1 MRILGMSVLLAS
13 ALLATEYSYE
23 ISPMIG
29 GVKPEGNLN
38 IDSQKA
44 YGLRFQMNDYNLLG
58 LVPELSFDR
67 TTDTDYSN
75 HGGDTAINRF
85 SFNGLHDF
93 KDFSD
98 TLTPYLLIGIGYE
111 DVADEPA
118 EAYDSSL
125 YGNWGGGVKWK
136 VFKDIALRAELKH
149 LIRTDDGGNELY
161 YGVGLTIPFGE
172 KASDNEDKKEETAP
186 VVAAVAGVD
195 SDGDGVL
202 DVNDKC
208 PNTPKGV
215 EVDENGCCL
224 DGDKDGVPDY
234 RDKCLETPEGVAV
247 DADGCCLDTDGDG
260 VPDYKDKCPE
270 TPKGAKVDEN
280 GCELDSDGD
289 GVVDSKD
296 LCPNTV
302 KGAAVDIHGCAKSV
316 VLSVVFENGS
326 STVDASLS
334 PKMQGYADFMK
345 ENKQYSV
352 TLVGYTDSVGK
363 ESSNQKLSEARA
375 EAVKADLVSKGV
387 EPSRI
392 NTIGKGE
399 SNPVADNKTAEGRAQ
414 NRRIEAELKL
424 NN

>member
-29 GVKPEGNLN
+29 GVKPEGNLD
-38 IDSQKA
+38 IDDQKA

-67 TTDTDYSN
+67 TTDTDYEP
-75 HGGDTAINRF
+75 GPDDTVINRF
-85 SFNGLHDF
+85 AFNGLYDF
-93 KDFSD
+93 KNVSD
-98 TLTPYLLIGIGYE
+98 TLTPYLLIGLGYE
-111 DVADEPA
+111 DVEDKSNGL
-118 EAYDSSL
+118 DSSM

-136 VFKDIALRAELKH
+136 IINDIALRAEVKH

-161 YGVGLTIPFGE
+161 YGIGLSIPFGE
-172 KASDNEDKKEETAP
+172 KASESKEEAAP
-186 VVAAVAGVD
+186 VAAVTALD
-195 SDGDGVL
+195 SDGDGVM
-202 DVNDKC
+202 DANDKC

-234 RDKCLETPEGVAV
+234 RDKCLQTPEGVAV
-247 DADGCCLDTDGDG
+247 DANGCCLDSDGDG

-302 KGAAVDIHGCAKSV
+302 KGAAVDANGCATSV
-316 VLSVVFENGS
+316 VLDIVFENGS
-326 STVDASLS
+326 SQINESNS
-334 PKMQGYADFMK
+334 PKLQKYADFMK
-345 ENKQYSV
+345 ENSAYDV
-352 TLVGYTDSVGK
+352 TIVGYTDSKGSTK
-363 ESSNQKLSEARA
+363 FNQKLSEKRA
-375 EAVKADLVSKGV
+375 NSVKSYLVKDGVDSGRITAV
-387 EPSRI
+387 
-392 NTIGKGE
+392 GKGE
-399 SNPVADNKTAEGRAQ
+399 ANPIADNKTAEGRAQ